1 MRFSGA
7 ILWTIFSG
15 GDSLTKKIKVP
26 SRFEHARRWLIF
38 WTLFI
43 GVGAVCGA
51 AGMLIDPTGKA
62 MGMDSMLPHFEKLP
76 FSEILFQDYVFSGIS
91 LLIVNGISNL
101 TAAALLFFRK
111 KSGIILGAVF
121 GVTLMLW
128 ICIQFYMFPFNFM
141 STIYFIF
148 GAAQAATGYA
158 AWIFKKQESFIVD
171 SADYPDIGK
180 NPALLVVFFSRLGY
194 VKQKAFEEA
203 NRTGAK
209 IYEIK
214 STERTEGT
222 LGFWWCGR
230 FGMHRWAMPIED
242 ISVDLSSF
250 EHITICSPIWVFSLA
265 APVRAFCA
273 AAAGKIKS
281 ADYIL
286 VHHTGGRYENAAAE
300 MDKLLKTEHTCL
312 KSYKCHTGKFKE
324 IK

>member
-1 MRFSGA
+1 M
-7 ILWTIFSG
+7 
-15 GDSLTKKIKVP
+15 TKKIKVP

-62 MGMDSMLPHFEKLP
+62 MGMDSMLPYFEKLP

-111 KSGIILGAVF
+111 KSGIILGGVF

-180 NPALLVVFFSRLGY
+180 NPARLVVFSLVLVMLSKRRLRKQTVPVQKYMKSNQQSAPKALLVFGGAAVSECIAGRCPLKIFQLTFLPLSILQSVRPYGY
-194 VKQKAFEEA
+194 SVLQ
-203 NRTGAK
+203 RP
-209 IYEIK
+209 
-214 STERTEGT
+214 
-222 LGFWWCGR
+222 CGR
-230 FGMHRWAMPIED
+230 FVPQPPEKSKARITYWFTTPADDMKMPLRKWTSCSKQSTPALRA
-242 ISVDLSSF
+242 ISATQASS
-250 EHITICSPIWVFSLA
+250 
-265 APVRAFCA
+265 
-273 AAAGKIKS
+273 KK
-281 ADYIL
+281 
-286 VHHTGGRYENAAAE
+286 
-300 MDKLLKTEHTCL
+300 
-312 KSYKCHTGKFKE
+312 
-324 IK
+324 